1 MAPVAA
7 ATPAVVTTGPDA
19 PDADASGE
27 TARYAAPP
35 TATPLPDPPPAPA
48 KESRRWWPRVLVSL
62 FLAVAVAAAVVLA
75 YLLLRTERHE
85 VPDLSGLT
93 EQRARAAVS
102 EFDWEVQIRRERSDE
117 EPDA

>member
-1 MAPVAA
+1 MAPAVG
-7 ATPAVVTTGPDA
+7 ATPTIVTTRPGA
-19 PDADASGE
+19 PDADPSGE

-35 TATPLPDPPPAPA
+35 TATPPPDPACPA

-85 VPDLSGLT
+85 VPDLTGLT
-93 EQRARAAVS
+93 EQRAALR
-102 EFDWEVQIRRERSDE
+102 
-117 EPDA
+117 